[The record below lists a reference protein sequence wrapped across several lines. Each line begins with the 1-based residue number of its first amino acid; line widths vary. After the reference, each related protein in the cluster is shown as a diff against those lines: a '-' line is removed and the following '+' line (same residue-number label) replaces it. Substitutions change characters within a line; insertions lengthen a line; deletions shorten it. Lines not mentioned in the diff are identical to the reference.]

1 MNWNRF
7 AIMLTAINFVFLIAL
22 LIQSRMIANQTIPDV
37 LRVHAFELVDDKGQV
52 RAQFNVEEPSGEV
65 VFRLRDAGGII
76 RVKMSASE
84 MGSGFL
90 LINNRTEPGV
100 HILARE
106 DNTGLTLTDQNGAK
120 QVIEP

>member
-1 MNWNRF
+1 M
-7 AIMLTAINFVFLIAL
+7 ALTVTNFVFLIAL
-22 LIQSRMIANQTIPDV
+22 LIQSRMIANQPIPDV

-65 VFRLRDAGGII
+65 VFRLRDAGGTI

-90 LINNRTEPGV
+90 LINDQTEPGV
-100 HILARE
+100 HLLARE
-106 DNTGLTLTDQNGAK
+106 DNTSLTLTDRNGAK